1 MLISGALQKARLYIE
16 THSKEKES
24 GKWVKFEKGPCITI
38 SRETGAGADILS
50 QKLIEILQ
58 KYKKENLPDWTI
70 FDKNLIEKVLE
81 DHQLPKT
88 LSEVFD
94 EKKYSSI
101 LSFASEVLVGQPSIQ
116 TFIHKTTQTI
126 LSLAEIGNV
135 IIVGRGGNIVTANLQ
150 NAFHIRLVSTLE
162 DRIKHVREVYGYD
175 TKQATE
181 FLKKDDQARKNFI
194 STYFHKQIDDP
205 LLYHLTINTHR
216 FTYDHVA
223 ELIADAVMTKFQKSF
238 NLFHG

>member
-1 MLISGALQKARLYIE
+1 MLISGALEKARLYIE
-16 THSKEKES
+16 THSKDKES
-24 GKWVKFEKGPCITI
+24 GKTRKFEAGPCITI
-38 SRETGAGADILS
+38 SRETGAGADVTS

-58 KYKKENLPDWTI
+58 KYKKDGMPDWTI

-81 DHQLPKT
+81 DHHLPKT

-101 LSFASEVLVGQPSIQ
+101 LSFASEILVGQPSVQ
-116 TFIHKTTQTI
+116 TLVHKTTQTI

-135 IIVGRGGNIVTANLQ
+135 IVIGRGGNIVTANLS
-150 NAFHIRLVSTLE
+150 NAFHLRLISTIE
-162 DRIKHVREVYGYD
+162 DRIKNVMGAYGYD
-175 TKQATE
+175 TKQAAE

-205 LLYHLTINTHR
+205 LLYHLIINTHR
-216 FTYDHVA
+216 FTHDQA
-223 ELIADAVMTKFQKSF
+223 AAMIADAVMTKFPKSF
-238 NLFHG
+238 NIG